1 MNWYILQIKPNAH
14 KQACKNLKRQ
24 GFEVFLPLMIKTLK
38 KGSKFVNKAAPLFPS
53 YLFMGSNLDQIPWK
67 SVNATRGVSKALSLD
82 GTYRQVDIEIIEGIK
97 SRCDKSDVLREIEN
111 ISPGDRVKI
120 ESGPFTEF
128 IGHVDKIEENQR
140 AWILIEILKQQTRA
154 KVARSNLSKVS

>member
-1 MNWYILQIKPNAH
+1 MVNFPDIFTKSITLPTFDS
-14 KQACKNLKRQ
+14 KNNLN
-24 GFEVFLPLMIKTLK
+24 K
-38 KGSKFVNKAAPLFPS
+38 KFWL
-53 YLFMGSNLDQIPWK
+53 
-67 SVNATRGVSKALSLD
+67 
-82 GTYRQVDIEIIEGIK
+82 
-97 SRCDKSDVLREIEN
+97 
-111 ISPGDRVKI
+111 KI

>member
-1 MNWYILQIKPNAH
+1 MNWYILQTKPNAH
-14 KQACKNLKRQ
+14 KLACKNLKRQ
-24 GFEVFLPLMIKTLK
+24 GFEVFLPLVIKTLK
-38 KGSKFVNKAAPLFPS
+38 KGGKFVNEAVPLFPS
-53 YLFMGSNLDQIPWK
+53 YLFIGSNLDQIPWK
-67 SVNATRGVSKALSLD
+67 SVNATRGVSKAVSLD

-128 IGHVDKIEENQR
+128 IGDVDKIEENQR

-154 KVARSNLSKVS
+154 KVALGNLSKVS